1 MRIIADRNIPLL
13 PSLFEEQELV
23 QVDAREISADLLS
36 QADALIVRSVT
47 QVDSR
52 LLTGSSVRFVA
63 TATSGV
69 DHVDLSWLTNSNI
82 AFSSAAGANA
92 TAVADYVMAAFSWY
106 LQRAGKRPEQL
117 RCGIV
122 GVGHVG
128 AEVLR
133 RFRALG
139 CVTLACDPP
148 RQESGDP
155 LTHDFEDLS
164 ALSSCDV
171 VSLHVPLNSSERHK
185 TAGLID
191 GEFLGALPDGALLIN
206 TSRGG
211 VLNEMEATHTL
222 TLRKDIHLVLD
233 VFEGEPRAEPDLVS
247 VTHLITPHIAGY
259 SQRAKHL
266 AARQVAKALMGFF
279 DLDIPQPGESAD
291 SIDQMRLELATGKPD
306 EVWQVA
312 LQCFDLTA
320 ISDSFKRGVRQGD
333 SEGIFD
339 YLRKQC
345 SGRPEYAEYS
355 AGGQMTAQASDY
367 LAGLGFAMDRES
379 DRSEIGRR
387 S

>member
-23 QVDAREISADLLS
+23 QVEAREISADLLS

-211 VLNEMEATHTL
+211 VLNEREATHTL

-355 AGGQMTAQASDY
+355 ASGQMTAQASDY

-379 DRSEIGRR
+379 DRSELGRR

>member
-13 PSLFEEQELV
+13 PSLLAEQELV

-69 DHVDLSWLTNSNI
+69 DHVDLSWLTNSDI
-82 AFSSAAGANA
+82 AFSSAVGANA

-259 SQRAKHL
+259 SRRSKHL

-279 DLDIPQPGESAD
+279 DLDIPQPSESAD

-339 YLRKQC
+339 NLRKQC

-379 DRSEIGRR
+379 GRSELGKR

>member
-233 VFEGEPRAEPDLVS
+233 VFEGEPHAEPDLVS

-259 SQRAKHL
+259 SRRSKHL

-291 SIDQMRLELATGKPD
+291 SVDQMRLELATGKPD

-355 AGGQMTAQASDY
+355 VGGQMTAQASDY

-379 DRSEIGRR
+379 DRSELGRR

>member
-13 PSLFEEQELV
+13 PSLLAEQELV
-23 QVDAREISADLLS
+23 QVDAREISADSLT
-36 QADALIVRSVT
+36 QADALVVRSVT

-69 DHVDLSWLTNSNI
+69 DHVDLPWLANSGI

-106 LQRAGKRPEQL
+106 LQRTGKRPEQL

-122 GVGHVG
+122 GIGHVG
-128 AEVLR
+128 TEVLR

-155 LTHDFEDLS
+155 LASDFEDLS
-164 ALSSCDV
+164 ALSACDV
-171 VSLHVPLNSSERHK
+171 VSVHVPLNSSGRHA
-185 TAGLID
+185 TVGLID
-191 GEFLGALPDGALLIN
+191 GAFLRALPRGALLIN

-211 VLNEMEATHTL
+211 VLNERDASRIL
-222 TLRKDIHLVLD
+222 TARKDIRLVLD
-233 VFEGEPRAEPDLVS
+233 VFAGEPSADPSLVS
-247 VTHLITPHIAGY
+247 VTDLITPHIAGY
-259 SQRAKHL
+259 SRLAKHL
-266 AARQVAKALMGFF
+266 AARQVAKALMRFF
-279 DLDIPQPGESAD
+279 ELAVPPSNESAD
-291 SIDQMRLELATGKPD
+291 STEQMRLELVTGQPE

-320 ISDSFKRGVRQGD
+320 ISDTFKRSITRGHSEEVFD
-333 SEGIFD
+333 S
-339 YLRKQC
+339 LRKQC
-345 SGRPEYAEYS
+345 SERPEYSECS

-367 LAGLGFAMDRES
+367 LAGIGFAVDRES
-379 DRSEIGRR
+379 GRSESGRR

>member
-23 QVDAREISADLLS
+23 QVEAREISADLLS

-191 GEFLGALPDGALLIN
+191 GEFLGALPEGALLIN

-345 SGRPEYAEYS
+345 SGRPEYAEYL

-379 DRSEIGRR
+379 DRSELGRR